1 MGGEEGPE
9 GVCESMDGDEG
20 AEGVC
25 ERTFLCFYF
34 SLFFLTTAFPPT
46 AESLSVFQR
55 NSVPTLNIKKHTF

>member
-1 MGGEEGPE
+1 MIERMGGEEGAE

-34 SLFFLTTAFPPT
+34 
-46 AESLSVFQR
+46 
-55 NSVPTLNIKKHTF
+55 